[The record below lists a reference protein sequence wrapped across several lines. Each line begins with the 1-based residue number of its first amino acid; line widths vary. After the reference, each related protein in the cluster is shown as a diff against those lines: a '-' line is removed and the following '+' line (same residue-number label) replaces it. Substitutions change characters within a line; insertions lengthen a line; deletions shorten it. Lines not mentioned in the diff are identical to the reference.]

1 MPKPPRRDSV
11 LDSEDKYDYE
21 RIQNIVDALE
31 YLRTEAVSTNSEE
44 IYTLINS
51 TFNVCFVLY
60 YMFLRTGHII
70 ANEN

>member
-11 LDSEDKYDYE
+11 LDNEDKYDYE
-21 RIQNIVDALE
+21 RIQSIVDALE
-31 YLRTEAVSTNSEE
+31 YLRAEALSTNSEE

-60 YMFLRTGHII
+60 YMFLRTGHIT

>member
-1 MPKPPRRDSV
+1 MPKPPKRDSL

-31 YLRTEAVSTNSEE
+31 YLRTEAISTNSEE
-44 IYTLINS
+44 ISILINS
-51 TFNVCFVLY
+51 SFNMCFVLY
-60 YMFLRTGHII
+60 YLFLRTGHII